1 MLEPPHRT
9 SVAAPTVRSGPGG
22 RIERLDGLHERSE
35 RRQRDPAADLPDPSA
50 LVRDPGVDQG
60 VHAKQLE
67 GVERPVETYGLF
79 IKANSSIHG
88 PSQGIARILPHR
100 KLLID
105 GRHVESVSG
114 HAFKTLNPATEE
126 VIATVAEGNEVDVDL
141 AVAAARRAFEGPWRT
156 MRAAD
161 RGKILFRL
169 VELMKQH
176 ADEIAALESLDAGKP
191 IAGVLRQDL
200 PAAIDTLTYYA
211 GWADKMTGE
220 VVPVRDDA
228 LTYTVRE
235 PVGVVAVIVPWNF
248 PLMIGMWKLAPA
260 LACGCTVVM
269 KPAELTSLSALRIGE
284 LALEAGL
291 PPGVLNIVTGPGRV
305 VGDALVNHPDVDKV
319 TFTGSP
325 GVGRGIL
332 RGAAGNFKRVS
343 LELGGKSANVI
354 FDDADLDAATKA
366 AASGIFFNAGQVCS
380 AGSRVLVQE
389 KVYDDV
395 VARLAQRAQ
404 SLRIGDPSDRATS
417 LGPVISEKQMKG
429 ILDYVDIGQKEGASL
444 VTGGER
450 VGDRGYFLSPA
461 VFANVEHEMR
471 ISQEEIFGP
480 VVSVIKFRD
489 EADALRIAN
498 GTAYSLAAGV
508 WSRDIGRVQ
517 RFAKRANAGT
527 VWLNTYGY
535 TDVRLPWGGARDSG
549 FGREHGSAAIENF
562 TEPKA
567 VWMNLNV

>member
-1 MLEPPHRT
+1 MMSIAYDYSRE
-9 SVAAPTVRSGPGG
+9 AAPA
-22 RIERLDGLHERSE
+22 I
-35 RRQRDPAADLPDPSA
+35 SA
-50 LVRDPGVDQG
+50 GKPKL
-60 VHAKQLE
+60 
-67 GVERPVETYGLF
+67 
-79 IKANSSIHG
+79 
-88 PSQGIARILPHR
+88 
-100 KLLID
+100 LLID
-105 GRHVESVSG
+105 GQHVPSLSG
-114 HAFKTLNPATEE
+114 HAFKTLNPATEQ
-126 VIATVAEGNEVDVDL
+126 VIATIAEGDADDVDR

-156 MRAAD
+156 MRASE
-161 RGKILFRL
+161 RGQILLRL
-169 VELMKQH
+169 VDLMKKH
-176 ADEIAALESLDAGKP
+176 ADEIIALESLDAGKP
-191 IAGVLRQDL
+191 ISGVLRQDF
-200 PAAIDTLTYYA
+200 PAALDTLTYYA
-211 GWADKMTGE
+211 GWADKISGE
-220 VVPVRDDA
+220 VVSTRDDA

-260 LACGCTVVM
+260 LACGCTIVM

-291 PPGVLNIVTGPGRV
+291 PPGVLNIVTGPGRI

-332 RGAAGNFKRVS
+332 RGAAVNFKRVS

-354 FDDADLDAATKA
+354 FDDADVEAAAKA

-380 AGSRVLVQE
+380 AGSRVLAHE
-389 KVYDDV
+389 NVYDEV
-395 VARLAQRAQ
+395 VERLTQRAKTI
-404 SLRIGDPSDRATS
+404 RMGDPADRATA
-417 LGPVISEKQMKG
+417 LGPVISEKQMKS
-429 ILDYVDIGQKEGASL
+429 ILDYVDVGQKEGARL
-444 VTGGER
+444 TTGGER
-450 VGDRGYFLSPA
+450 VGDRGYFISPA
-461 VFANVEHEMR
+461 VFADVQHEMR

-480 VVSVIKFRD
+480 VVSVIKFKD

-517 RFAKRANAGT
+517 RFAKKANAGT
-527 VWLNTYGY
+527 VWINTYGY
-535 TDVRLPWGGARDSG
+535 TDVRLPWGGVRDSG
-549 FGREHGSAAIENF
+549 FGREHGSAAIDNF

>member
-1 MLEPPHRT
+1 MM
-9 SVAAPTVRSGPGG
+9 SVAYDYERDERAPTVRN
-22 RIERLDGLHERSE
+22 EL
-35 RRQRDPAADLPDPSA
+35 
-50 LVRDPGVDQG
+50 
-60 VHAKQLE
+60 
-67 GVERPVETYGLF
+67 
-79 IKANSSIHG
+79 
-88 PSQGIARILPHR
+88 
-100 KLLID
+100 LLID
-105 GRHVESVSG
+105 GARVRSLSG
-114 HAFKTLNPATEE
+114 KTFKSLNPATEQ
-126 VIATVAEGNEVDVDL
+126 VIATIAEGNEHDVDR

-156 MRAAD
+156 MRAAE
-161 RGKILFRL
+161 RGHILL
-169 VELMKQH
+169 KWAELLKQH

-191 IAGVLRQDL
+191 ISAVLRQDF

-211 GWADKMTGE
+211 GWADKISGD
-220 VVPVRDDA
+220 VVSTRDDA

-235 PVGVVAVIVPWNF
+235 PVGVVAAIVPWNF

-269 KPAELTSLSALRIGE
+269 KPAELTSLSALRIAE

-325 GVGRGIL
+325 GVGRGIMK
-332 RGAAGNFKRVS
+332 GAAGNFKRVS

-354 FDDADLDAATKA
+354 FDDANLEAAAKA
-366 AASGIFFNAGQVCS
+366 AAAGIFFNAGQVCS

-389 KVYDDV
+389 QAYDEV
-395 VARLAQRAQ
+395 VERLVARAET
-404 SLRIGDPSDRATS
+404 LRIGDPADRATV
-417 LGPVISEKQMKG
+417 LGPVISEKQIRS
-429 ILDYVDIGQKEGASL
+429 ILDYVEIGKNEGAHL
-444 VTGGER
+444 ATGGER
-450 VGDRGYFLSPA
+450 VGDRGYFISPA
-461 VFANVEHEMR
+461 VFANVAHEMR

-480 VVSVIKFRD
+480 VVSVIKFKD

-508 WSRDIGRVQ
+508 WSADMGRVQ
-517 RFAKRANAGT
+517 RFAKKARAGT
-527 VWLNTYGY
+527 VWINTYGY
-535 TDVRLPWGGARDSG
+535 TDVRLPWGGERDSG
-549 FGREHGSAAIENF
+549 LGREHGTAALDNF

>member
-1 MLEPPHRT
+1 MM
-9 SVAAPTVRSGPGG
+9 SVAYDFTPET
-22 RIERLDGLHERSE
+22 
-35 RRQRDPAADLPDPSA
+35 AAAEFL
-50 LVRDPGVDQG
+50 R
-60 VHAKQLE
+60 K
-67 GVERPVETYGLF
+67 
-79 IKANSSIHG
+79 
-88 PSQGIARILPHR
+88 PHQ
-100 KLLID
+100 LLID
-105 GRHVESVSG
+105 GHRVPSSSGRTFKSV
-114 HAFKTLNPATEE
+114 NPATEE
-126 VIATVAEGNEVDVDL
+126 VIARIAEGNEVDVDR

-156 MRAAD
+156 MRAAE
-161 RGKILFRL
+161 RGNLLLKWA
-169 VELMKQH
+169 ELLKRH
-176 ADEIAALESLDAGKP
+176 ADEIIEIESLDGGKP
-191 IAGVLRQDL
+191 ISATTRQDF

-211 GWADKMTGE
+211 GWADKISGD
-220 VVPVRDDA
+220 VVPTRDDA

-235 PVGVVAVIVPWNF
+235 PVGVVAAIVPWNF

-284 LALEAGL
+284 LALEAGI
-291 PPGVLNIVTGPGRV
+291 PPGVFNIVTGPGRV

-325 GVGRGIL
+325 GVGRGIMK
-332 RGAAGNFKRVS
+332 GAASNFKRVS

-354 FDDADLDAATKA
+354 FDDANLDAAAKA
-366 AASGIFFNAGQVCS
+366 AAAGIFFNAGQVCS

-389 KVYDDV
+389 GAYDEV
-395 VARLAQRAQ
+395 VERLAERAK
-404 SLRIGDPSDRATS
+404 SLRMGDLLDRNTS
-417 LGPVISEKQMKG
+417 LGPVISEKQMKS

-450 VGDRGYFLSPA
+450 IGKRGYFISPA
-461 VFANVEHEMR
+461 VFADVKHEMR

-508 WSRDIGRVQ
+508 WSRDMGRVQ
-517 RFAKRANAGT
+517 RFAKRARAGT
-527 VWLNTYGY
+527 VWINTYGY
-535 TDVRLPWGGARDSG
+535 TDVRLPWGGERDSG
-549 FGREHGSAAIENF
+549 LGREHGTAAIENF

-567 VWMNLNV
+567 IWMNLSA

>member
-1 MLEPPHRT
+1 MMSIAYDYSHEQT
-9 SVAAPTVRSGPGG
+9 SRGSGSTDK
-22 RIERLDGLHERSE
+22 L
-35 RRQRDPAADLPDPSA
+35 
-50 LVRDPGVDQG
+50 
-60 VHAKQLE
+60 
-67 GVERPVETYGLF
+67 
-79 IKANSSIHG
+79 
-88 PSQGIARILPHR
+88 
-100 KLLID
+100 LLID
-105 GRHVESVSG
+105 GQHVASLG
-114 HAFKTLNPATEE
+114 GRTFNTLNPATGQ
-126 VIATVAEGNEVDVDL
+126 VIATIAEGNADDVDR

-156 MRAAD
+156 MRASE
-161 RGKILFRL
+161 RGQILLRL
-169 VELMKQH
+169 AELMKQH
-176 ADEIAALESLDAGKP
+176 ADEIAELESLDAGKP
-191 IAGVLRQDL
+191 ISGVLRQDI

-211 GWADKMTGE
+211 GWADKIHGE
-220 VVPVRDDA
+220 VVPTRDDA
-228 LTYTVRE
+228 LTYTLRE
-235 PVGVVAVIVPWNF
+235 PVGVVAAIVPWNF

-260 LACGCTVVM
+260 LACGCTVIM

-291 PPGVLNIVTGPGRV
+291 PPGVFNVVTGPGRV

-380 AGSRVLVQE
+380 AGSRVLAHE
-389 KVYDDV
+389 AVYDEV
-395 VARLAQRAQ
+395 VERLTARANAI
-404 SLRIGDPSDRATS
+404 RIGNPQDRATVM
-417 LGPVISEKQMKG
+417 GPVISEKQMKS
-429 ILDYVDIGQKEGASL
+429 ILDYVDIGQKEGAL
-444 VTGGER
+444 LTTGGER
-450 VGDRGYFLSPA
+450 IGNRGYFISPA
-461 VFANVEHEMR
+461 VFANVKHEMR

-480 VVSVIKFRD
+480 VVSVIKFKD

-508 WSRDIGRVQ
+508 WSRDMGRVQ
-517 RFAKRANAGT
+517 RFAKKARAGT
-527 VWLNTYGY
+527 VWINTYGY
-535 TDVRLPWGGARDSG
+535 TDVRLPWGGERDSG
-549 FGREHGSAAIENF
+549 FGREHGTAAIDNF